1 MQDFGLRKAPAQLE
15 SSQCTEAPNADDQQW
30 LAPVRRCAG
39 ARIFA
44 AAEIRAAAQTSR
56 TEKHRLVP
64 YC

>member
-30 LAPVRRCAG
+30 LAPVRRCAH
-39 ARIFA
+39 FP